1 MRLLCS
7 ALLSANLLLGSSFS
21 LLSPYHFLC
30 QDNILP
36 KNIFSFERTFVLS
49 ETPAESTPAADSSD
63 VLNLSAPSVLLME
76 ASTGTI
82 LYEKNSHTFLR
93 PVTVSEYAASMG
105 GSQVFLEPNETQ
117 TVDTMIKCISIASA
131 NDACV
136 AMAEFICG
144 SEAAFVEK
152 MNERAKGLG
161 MNDTTFVNCCGLD
174 VDGHM
179 TSAYDV
185 ALMSRELTTKYP
197 QIHNYSTI
205 WMDTITHVTR
215 RGSEEFGL
223 TNTNKLIRQ
232 YQYAT
237 GLKTGSTSLAKYCV
251 SATAVKD
258 GMELIA
264 VVMAA
269 PDFKIRFAD
278 AATLLNY
285 GFSKCR
291 IYSDENTDTLAAL
304 PLKKGIS
311 DEVSLCYRSPFQ
323 YVVTDGSDLSG
334 ITKELELPESVEAPV
349 ASGDV
354 IGRAVYKLGDRE
366 LGTVDI
372 LCSEDIAAAVYKD
385 YFMESLQMYLP

>member
-1 MRLLCS
+1 
-7 ALLSANLLLGSSFS
+7 
-21 LLSPYHFLC
+21 
-30 QDNILP
+30 
-36 KNIFSFERTFVLS
+36 
-49 ETPAESTPAADSSD
+49 
-63 VLNLSAPSVLLME
+63 
-76 ASTGTI
+76 
-82 LYEKNSHTFLR
+82 
-93 PVTVSEYAASMG
+93 
-105 GSQVFLEPNETQ
+105 
-117 TVDTMIKCISIASA
+117 
-131 NDACV
+131 
-136 AMAEFICG
+136 
-144 SEAAFVEK
+144 
-152 MNERAKGLG
+152 
-161 MNDTTFVNCCGLD
+161 
-174 VDGHM
+174 
-179 TSAYDV
+179 
-185 ALMSRELTTKYP
+185 MSRELTTKYP

-372 LCSEDIAAAVYKD
+372 LCSEDIATAVYKD